1 MSRSAFLS
9 NLRYWCL
16 LLLTGVS
23 VCAAAQTT
31 AQNEWTWVG
40 GSNTPYS
47 AGAPSGVYG
56 TLGVPA
62 AGNLPPARGLA
73 ATWTDSSGNF
83 WLFGGQNDGTSPNRN
98 LNDLWEF
105 NPSTSQWT
113 WMGGSSG
120 VNAAG
125 VYGTLGTPATGNI
138 PGARFSASG
147 WTDNSGNFWL
157 FGGSGL
163 DASGAIG
170 DLNDLWKFDPSI
182 RQWTWMGGSST
193 IPNCA
198 LPGFCGQPGVYGT
211 SGTPA
216 IGNMPGGRAA
226 PTPWVDR
233 SGNLWLFGGEG
244 SDANGTTGDLNDLWE
259 FNIATGQW
267 GWMGGSSTVPV
278 VPFNITG
285 DPGVYGIL
293 DTPAAGNTPGGRY
306 GAPGWTDSSGHLRL
320 FGGNGFDASGNRGLL
335 NDMWEFSPATNEW
348 TWTGGSST
356 ANQAG
361 VYGVLGMPSPENIPG
376 ARSDSTGWID
386 SNGNLWLFGGTGLGT
401 NREIDELND
410 FWEFNLTTNEWTW
423 MGGSNTPPSSFGGEP
438 GIYGTLGAPAPGNL
452 PGGREGTANW
462 TDSQGNLWLFGG
474 RGSQPSGNFDY
485 FNDLWEYQ
493 PAAPMP
499 VAATPTFSPAAGTY
513 TQTQMVVIADATSGA
528 TIYYTTDGS
537 MPAATSAVYSSPIA
551 VASNE
556 TLKAVALASGYSVSA
571 VATATYTIT
580 PPAATPSFSPA
591 AGTYPAAQTVKI
603 SDATPG
609 AMIYYTTDGTTP
621 STGSTLYSSALPVK
635 SSETI
640 QAVAIAA
647 GYSSSAVASAS
658 YTINLPKDFS
668 VAASPNAAT
677 VNAGS
682 NATTTLTLTPIN
694 GFSAAVSFTCSGL
707 PAGATCTFSPATVTP
722 SGTGMASTSLTIA
735 TTSTSA
741 ALRLYANPVLRGLA
755 FAGALFCFTRRRRRS
770 LQLVLVLM
778 VGVLGVDLLGGCGGA
793 TSSPGGSNAPQP
805 AVTSTITITAA
816 SGSLQHATTFSLT
829 VH

>member
-1 MSRSAFLS
+1 MSRSALLS
-9 NLRYWCL
+9 IFRYWCL

-40 GSNTPYS
+40 GSETSYS
-47 AGAPSGVYG
+47 PNAPSGVYG

-73 ATWTDSSGNF
+73 ATWTDSNGNLWLFGGTNGGSLNDMWEFNTSTQQWTWMGGSTDDQAPGVYGTLGVPASSNIPGARLGAASWTDSSGNFWLFAGDGVPNDLWEFNPSTNEWAWMGGSSTASCGYSGCMQTGIYGTLGVPAVGNIPGTRLFSSHWVDKSGNF
-83 WLFGGQNDGTSPNRN
+83 WLFGGLGYDAAGKYGS

-105 NPSTSQWT
+105 NPSTGVWA
-113 WMGGSSG
+113 WIGGSSTISCIQDPN
-120 VNAAG
+120 VNCGQPG
-125 VYGTLGTPATGNI
+125 VYGTLGTP
-138 PGARFSASG
+138 SA
-147 WTDNSGNFWL
+147 
-157 FGGSGL
+157 GS
-163 DASGAIG
+163 I
-170 DLNDLWKFDPSI
+170 
-182 RQWTWMGGSST
+182 
-193 IPNCA
+193 
-198 LPGFCGQPGVYGT
+198 
-211 SGTPA
+211 
-216 IGNMPGGRAA
+216 PGGRSSATSWTDAA
-226 PTPWVDR
+226 
-233 SGNLWLFGGEG
+233 GNLWLFGGFG
-244 SDANGTTGDLNDLWE
+244 LDANDNITYLNDVWR
-259 FNIATGQW
+259 FNP
-267 GWMGGSSTVPV
+267 ST
-278 VPFNITG
+278 
-285 DPGVYGIL
+285 
-293 DTPAAGNTPGGRY
+293 
-306 GAPGWTDSSGHLRL
+306 
-320 FGGNGFDASGNRGLL
+320 
-335 NDMWEFSPATNEW
+335 ND
-348 TWTGGSST
+348 
-356 ANQAG
+356 
-361 VYGVLGMPSPENIPG
+361 
-376 ARSDSTGWID
+376 
-386 SNGNLWLFGGTGLGT
+386 
-401 NREIDELND
+401 
-410 FWEFNLTTNEWTW
+410 WTW
-423 MGGSNTPPSSFGGEP
+423 MGGSPTMPNDTLP
-438 GIYGTLGAPAPGNL
+438 GIYGTLGVPAAGNIPPVRSDATGWTDSHGYLWLFGGVGFSTVNTSLGYLNDLWAFSPYLNEWAWMGGSNAPPPYFAGLPGVYGTLGVPAPGNM
-452 PGGREGTANW
+452 PGGRQDAVNW
-462 TDSQGNLWLFGG
+462 TDHQGNLWLFGG
-474 RGSQPSGNFDY
+474 LSNPANGYFSY
-485 FNDLWEYQ
+485 FNDLWAYQ

-499 VAATPTFSPAAGTY
+499 VTATPTFSPAAGTY
-513 TQTQMVVIADATSGA
+513 NQTQMVVIADATSGA

-537 MPAATSAVYSSPIA
+537 MPTATSAVYSSPIA

-609 AMIYYTTDGTTP
+609 ASIYYTTDGTTP

-682 NATTTLTLTPIN
+682 NATTTLTLTPMN

-722 SGTGMASTSLTIA
+722 SGTGTASTSLTIA

-770 LQLVLVLM
+770 LQFILVLM
-778 VGVLGVDLLGGCGGA
+778 VSVLGVDLLGGCGGG
-793 TSSPGGSNAPQP
+793 TSSPGGSNASQP